1 MGAIHKAEWDGRVGR
16 SASGRRKVPPARTWR
31 RHAREAAEYIAA
43 MLDGLRRVANQA
55 QLPFL
60 SYLISVAVEEANNKK
75 KKRD

>member
-1 MGAIHKAEWDGRVGR
+1 MAGSGAQPSVDAR
-16 SASGRRKVPPARTWR
+16 SPGNDLAPSRQ
-31 RHAREAAEYIAA
+31 EAAEHIAA

-60 SYLISVAVEEANNKK
+60 SYLIRVAVEEANNEK

>member
-1 MGAIHKAEWDGRVGR
+1 LAPSRQ
-16 SASGRRKVPPARTWR
+16 
-31 RHAREAAEYIAA
+31 EAAEHIAA

-60 SYLISVAVEEANNKK
+60 SYLIRVAVEEANNEK

>member
-1 MGAIHKAEWDGRVGR
+1 LAPSRQ
-16 SASGRRKVPPARTWR
+16 
-31 RHAREAAEYIAA
+31 EAAEYIAA

-60 SYLISVAVEEANNKK
+60 SYLISVAVEEANNEK